1 MRKDK
6 CNRSKKRKHNMKKE
20 DTLNLPK
27 LRNYK
32 LIKIDLNNNMIEDN
46 FNTRNKNN
54 NQSTLKKK
62 SLEEFYPNNI

>member
-1 MRKDK
+1 
-6 CNRSKKRKHNMKKE
+6 MKKE

-46 FNTRNKNN
+46 FNIKNKNN

-62 SLEEFYPNNI
+62 SLVEFYPNNI

>member
-1 MRKDK
+1 
-6 CNRSKKRKHNMKKE
+6 MKKE

-46 FNTRNKNN
+46 FNIKNKNN
-54 NQSTLKKK
+54 NIKIVK
-62 SLEEFYPNNI
+62 